1 MMSRRNLRRSLYWRS
16 ETRHRSGADSPRG
29 IDYGQSGGAH
39 VQFWRS
45 DRRVRSAAPARP
57 ARFAKA
63 TLIWAA
69 ARKPHSVPLR
79 FTARGLRRAFDE
91 PPEKGTGFVS

>member
-1 MMSRRNLRRSLYWRS
+1 M
-16 ETRHRSGADSPRG
+16 
-29 IDYGQSGGAH
+29 
-39 VQFWRS
+39 V
-45 DRRVRSAAPARP
+45 APARP

-69 ARKPHSVPLR
+69 ARKPHSVSLR

-91 PPEKGTGFVS
+91 PQEKGTGFVWRAPGDRQGVSGASPLR